1 MMVRKVTLVKYWRK
15 PSSALTEARE
25 QLEDRLTAGK
35 WRSLTDLEL
44 VFPLAVR
51 RTRAVSSPSRKEPW
65 ADGTAVALGTAAHTS
80 ELHVELAG
88 GPGSSMSAVQ
98 SQGHP
103 FSQMATHVA
112 HVHCATFEFFVF
124 FKKWTMHFYCTEFA
138 FPFPLKVCMYFTVI
152 CFIGV
157 DLGPLLFL
165 MSYW

>member
-1 MMVRKVTLVKYWRK
+1 MRPV
-15 PSSALTEARE
+15 SSSRTDS
-25 QLEDRLTAGK
+25 QLGSD
-35 WRSLTDLEL
+35 SHSDLEL
-44 VFPLAVR
+44 VFPLAVG
-51 RTRAVSSPSRKEPW
+51 RTGAVSSPSRKEPW
-65 ADGTAVALGTAAHTS
+65 ADGTAVALGTAAHTP

-103 FSQMATHVA
+103 FSQMATLVA

-138 FPFPLKVCMYFTVI
+138 FPFPLKVCMYFTVT

-157 DLGPLLFL
+157 DLGSFSDVLLIIL
-165 MSYW
+165 